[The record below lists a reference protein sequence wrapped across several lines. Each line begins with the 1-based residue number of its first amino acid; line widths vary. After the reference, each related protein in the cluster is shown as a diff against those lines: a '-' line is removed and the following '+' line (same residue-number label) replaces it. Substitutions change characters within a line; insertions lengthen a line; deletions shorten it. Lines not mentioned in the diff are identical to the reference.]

1 MSNSQ
6 KNCGGSSSGPAIG
19 VSAGYCPIAIGT
31 ETKGSLIL
39 PAGRAALYTMKPTIA
54 IISQEGI
61 IPITS
66 LCDSAGPMAKSVED
80 LANLMDVLVDPS
92 KTKVPGGGYL
102 SAATAMWEG
111 LKIGSL
117 DPEKYQYPKSKRR
130 SEPAAETQMVNMP
143 LLRR

>member
-1 MSNSQ
+1 
-6 KNCGGSSSGPAIG
+6 
-19 VSAGYCPIAIGT
+19 
-31 ETKGSLIL
+31 
-39 PAGRAALYTMKPTIA
+39 
-54 IISQEGI
+54 
-61 IPITS
+61 
-66 LCDSAGPMAKSVED
+66 MAKSVED

-102 SAATAMWEG
+102 TAATAVWEG

-117 DPEKYQYPKSKRR
+117 DPEKYQCPKSKRR